1 MAASRLKLVFGDG
14 VQTFCSMHVAAQTF
28 AGADV
33 RFHTIRLS
41 TLYIISYGECT
52 GRSAKK
58 ARNTSRIIQLQIC
71 FLAGKGVS
79 RVKAT
84 GRSETELH

>member
-14 VQTFCSMHVAAQTF
+14 VQTFCSMHVAAHAF
-28 AGADV
+28 VGADV
-33 RFHTIRLS
+33 RFHTVRLS

-84 GRSETELH
+84 GRPETEVH